1 MKITS
6 KIFSIVLALI
16 MALSIFVL
24 PTSAADDLTADVKF
38 RMEKNTEQS
47 TDDYDVYTVTAS
59 VKAGNNGIAGLTM
72 AVVYDKTVLTSAS
85 QNAKG
90 TTKKYT
96 VAPTTSGSYKY
107 PAYKNLGEFSADMEE
122 KYFYSEDGVK
132 GYEADDTY
140 WITPALG
147 ATIEYTVS
155 QAAMLGTLDTSKYG
169 ANTYVFEGGA
179 DVAYMN
185 ANGEYVDFAE
195 FYFFAPAGTEVE
207 GKSLVGTFAGAKV
220 PEVSFDSTGSFYY
233 AGGLTKL
240 GTVNV
245 TNAVGPADSIVSA
258 KRQQI
263 RFNEDGSAFDYRFV
277 AEISAADFESYF
289 SSDIP
294 TACSKIKDIGF
305 VFASTDNVAD
315 FNMATAKALVEKG
328 TAASGYLK
336 KECKYISQSFSTNTD
351 GEEVTE
357 DVEGFVFS
365 CVVTGI
371 TDSEANA
378 YALAYMAFDSNGD
391 GVNEYVYYPVA
402 TYATFSTLYDY
413 YYPVAILGL

>member
-1 MKITS
+1 MKNIS
-6 KIFSIVLALI
+6 KMLCVVLALI
-16 MALSIFVL
+16 MMVSVCVL
-24 PTSAADDLTADVKF
+24 PTSAAGDMSADVKF
-38 RMEKNTEQS
+38 TMTKNTEQS
-47 TDDYDVYTVTAS
+47 TDTYDVYTVTAS
-59 VKAGNNGIAGLTM
+59 VKAGANGIAILEFPI
-72 AVVYDKTVLTSAS
+72 VYDATVLKPSSMNAS
-85 QNAKG
+85 G
-90 TTKKYT
+90 VIKYT
-96 VAPTTSGSYKY
+96 TAMKNPYKY
-107 PAYKNLGEFSADMEE
+107 PAYAKLGELAKGIDEKYFFSADGKVKDYEFAEE
-122 KYFYSEDGVK
+122 STV
-132 GYEADDTY
+132 A
-140 WITPALG
+140 PACG
-147 ATIEYTVS
+147 ATISATVAEAS
-155 QAAMLGTLDTSKYG
+155 NLGSLDTSKY
-169 ANTYVFEGGA
+169 AAIWYSFESIV
-179 DVAYMN
+179 DSQRYLV

-195 FYFFAPAGTEVE
+195 FYFFTAAGTDVTGAVVGQIGDSRGASVVFDTT
-207 GKSLVGTFAGAKV
+207 GKTYCDVATAQTADGTA
-220 PEVSFDSTGSFYY
+220 TM
-233 AGGLTKL
+233 
-240 GTVNV
+240 
-245 TNAVGPADSIVSA
+245 TNAVGPAPSIVNA

-371 TDSEANA
+371 TNSEANA